1 MPSHTGVDVALS
13 GLTVTVA
20 VAGRVTGDRL
30 LKIMKR
36 HDLPSGRKEIMG
48 KDVFVVRHGN
58 GWAVRRPGTDRVS
71 KAFETKAP
79 AFDYGRNMAR
89 AGHGELRVQNLNGQF
104 GTCNSYGHD
113 SCPPHDKNR

>member
-1 MPSHTGVDVALS
+1 MTAVSHGKPYAGNPHVRFEEGASESAKPSRKAL
-13 GLTVTVA
+13 
-20 VAGRVTGDRL
+20 
-30 LKIMKR
+30 
-36 HDLPSGRKEIMG
+36 LPS
-48 KDVFVVRHGN
+48 KDVFVVRHGT

-79 AFDYGRNMAR
+79 AFAYGRNMAR